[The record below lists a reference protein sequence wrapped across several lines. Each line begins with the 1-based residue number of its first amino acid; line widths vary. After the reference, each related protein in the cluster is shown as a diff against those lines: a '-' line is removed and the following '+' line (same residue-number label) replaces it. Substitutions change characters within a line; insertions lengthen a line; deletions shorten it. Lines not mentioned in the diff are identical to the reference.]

1 MKEARLGLILAGV
14 LGLLGVAAGAF
25 GAHALADRLAS
36 EQLEWWNT
44 AARYQQIHAV
54 ALLATAGLAGPWTR
68 GRQIAVMA
76 FTIGIVIFSGTLFSM
91 ALGAP
96 RWFGAIT
103 PFGGLALIGGWLAIL
118 GHGLAL
124 ARPESKR

>member
-1 MKEARLGLILAGV
+1 MILAGV
-14 LGLLGVAAGAF
+14 FGLLGVAAGAF
-25 GAHALADRLAS
+25 GAHALADRLAA

-54 ALLATAGLAGPWTR
+54 ALLAAAGLAGAWTR
-68 GRQIAVMA
+68 GRQLAVVG
-76 FTIGIVIFSGTLFSM
+76 FSVGIVIFSGTLFMM

-103 PFGGLALIGGWLAIL
+103 PLGGLALIGGWLGIL
-118 GHGLAL
+118 GHGVAL
-124 ARPESKR
+124 ARSDTNR

>member
-1 MKEARLGLILAGV
+1 MTQARLGLILAGV
-14 LGLLGVAAGAF
+14 FGLIGVATGAL
-25 GAHALADRLAS
+25 GAHALAERIAA

-54 ALLATAGLAGPWTR
+54 ALLATAGLAGPWSR
-68 GRQIAVMA
+68 ARKLAVPLFA
-76 FTIGIVIFSGTLFSM
+76 IGMVIFSGTLFSM

-103 PFGGLALIGGWLAIL
+103 PLGGLALMGGWLALI
-118 GHGLAL
+118 GHGMSLGRSEP
-124 ARPESKR
+124 AR

>member
-1 MKEARLGLILAGV
+1 MTEARVGLLFAGV

-25 GAHALADRLAS
+25 GAHALAERLDP

-54 ALLATAGLAGPWTR
+54 ALLAVAGLAGPWTR
-68 GRQIAVMA
+68 SRQWSVVA
-76 FTIGIVIFSGTLFSM
+76 FTMGIVFFSGTLFAM

-96 RWFGAIT
+96 RWFGAVT
-103 PFGGLALIGGWLAIL
+103 PVGGLALIGGWLAIL
-118 GHGLAL
+118 GHGMAITKSDPD
-124 ARPESKR
+124 R